1 MFPPGKKYESG
12 MANTLTNLEV
22 QEILEEC
29 QKQEK
34 LTHIA
39 KGEKLYQLP
48 KILGEGYWQ
57 NFELCEGLQ
66 LTTLNLKKR
75 HHHLHK
81 IEQHSSQMPLTSSF
95 YLAGNCR
102 VTNEGLKIPQ
112 EEVAGKN
119 YLYCLPSTAETEEYL
134 ADQNLILIRISI
146 APDLFQTLIS
156 HQFSELSWDIKN
168 AITTPSPLSLL
179 YRQSVTTPAMKSVLK
194 QLLNCPYQGITRK
207 FFLQSKVL
215 ELLGLQLAEMN
226 HDQTLISPNLKLNCH
241 DLDQIHYAKEI
252 LISRIDH
259 PPSLIELARQV
270 NLNERKL
277 KQGFREIFGTTV
289 FGYLY
294 QYRMEQAQQLL
305 LQGQMTIQEIACT
318 VGYASRSS
326 FVAAF
331 KKKFQVPPSHFLSK
345 KSR

>member
-1 MFPPGKKYESG
+1 

-22 QEILEEC
+22 QEILTEC
-29 QKQEK
+29 QQQER
-34 LTHIA
+34 LIYTA

-57 NFELCEGLQ
+57 NIELYEGLQ
-66 LTTLNLKKR
+66 LTILNLSKR

-81 IEQHSSQMPLTSSF
+81 IEQHSPQMPLTSSF

-102 VTNEGLKIPQ
+102 VTNEGIKKPQ
-112 EEVAGKN
+112 EEIAGKN
-119 YLYCLPSTAETEEYL
+119 YLYCLPSTAEIEEYL
-134 ADQNLILIRISI
+134 ADQKLNLIRISI
-146 APDLFQTLIS
+146 SPDLFQTLIS
-156 HQFSELSWDIKN
+156 HQFSELSWDIKS
-168 AITTPSPLSLL
+168 AIAAPSPSSLL
-179 YRQSVTTPAMKSVLK
+179 YRQSVTTTAMQSLLK
-194 QLLNCPYQGITRK
+194 QLLNCPYQGITRQ

-215 ELLGLQLAEMN
+215 ELLGLQLAQIN
-226 HDQTLISPNLKLNCH
+226 QNQSIFSQNFNLNRS
-241 DLDQIHYAKEI
+241 DLERIYYAQEI
-252 LISRIDH
+252 LISNINQ

-277 KQGFREIFGTTV
+277 KQGFRDVFGTTV

-305 LQGQMTIQEIACT
+305 LQGQMTVQDVASQ

-331 KKKFQVPPSHFLSK
+331 KKKFQVSPSHFQGK